1 MCRCPTN
8 CKAYTLQLSFLASVP
23 FSGLHMSRQK
33 KLLQILVIE
42 HIKAFFRPAA
52 NVSIVV
58 IEWLE
63 TRRTTTVKI
72 AMFLMVKYGN
82 GDRKGMAFR
91 VSRTH

>member
-1 MCRCPTN
+1 MNPHVV
-8 CKAYTLQLSFLASVP
+8 KQ
-23 FSGLHMSRQK
+23 
-33 KLLQILVIE
+33 KLLQILMIE
-42 HIKAFFRPAA
+42 HIKAFFRAAA

-91 VSRTH
+91 VS

>member
-1 MCRCPTN
+1 
-8 CKAYTLQLSFLASVP
+8 
-23 FSGLHMSRQK
+23 MSRQK